1 MAAKTYSFMD
11 VQAAIAGPNGSFSM
25 GNGAGPAEEGIT
37 ISWTDDIGT
46 LTMGADGS
54 GMHSLHAARNGTVT
68 IRLLKTSPL
77 NHQLMTMYNSDT
89 SSGANYGNN
98 TISVRDPIRGDTIT
112 ASYCGF
118 KKAPDITFAKEG
130 GMNEWAWNAAQ
141 IEASLG
147 NGNPSLI

>member
-1 MAAKTYSFMD
+1 M
-11 VQAAIAGPNGSFSM
+11 
-25 GNGAGPAEEGIT
+25 

-89 SSGANYGNN
+89 SSGSNYGNN

-118 KKAPDITFAKEG
+118 KKAPDLTFAKEG
-130 GMNEWAWNAAQ
+130 GMNEWSWNAAQ
-141 IEASLG
+141 IEVSLG